1 MKMNKNKAETVIKET
16 IEYANKEIEKNK
28 KRTRKGIVIA
38 ICSLAI
44 LVIAYLVIFK
54 LEMPVKY
61 ADNLVTVNVPED
73 EGLDI
78 NINLNNYKSA
88 KGVLVKNC
96 DNTYDLYIGITQTLY
111 TKIAKSDEQLIR
123 IGNGMIVDFNSG
135 SLIEYM
141 PGESVAENIMH
152 VYFIDNLS
160 NEVACMDDEE
170 LINYDK
176 KTLVWTR

>member
-1 MKMNKNKAETVIKET
+1 MNKNEAESVIKET
-16 IEYANKEIEKNK
+16 IEYANKEIAKNK
-28 KRTRKGIVIA
+28 KKTRNGIIIA
-38 ICSLAI
+38 ICSVLV
-44 LVIAYLVIFK
+44 LVIAYMVVFK

-61 ADNLVTVNVPED
+61 ADNLVAVNVPED

-88 KGVLVKNC
+88 KGVLVKSS
-96 DNTYDLYIGITQTLY
+96 DSTYDLYIGLTQTLY
-111 TKIAKSDEQLIR
+111 TKASKGEEHFIR
-123 IGNGMIVDFNSG
+123 VGNGMIVDFNSG

-152 VYFIDNLS
+152 VYYIDNLS
-160 NEVACMDDEE
+160 NEVICMNDED

-176 KTLVWTR
+176 KTLVWSR